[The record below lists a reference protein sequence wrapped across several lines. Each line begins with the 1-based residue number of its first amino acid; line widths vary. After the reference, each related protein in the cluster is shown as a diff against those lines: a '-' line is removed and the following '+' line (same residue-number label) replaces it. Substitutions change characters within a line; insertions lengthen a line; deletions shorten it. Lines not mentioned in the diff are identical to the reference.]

1 MLEDF
6 VMMKRHHFQ
15 EAVDA
20 FRQRQP
26 FRPFV
31 IEMDDGQRLVVEDP
45 KAFPCFAGG
54 GTWEW
59 PDGELMFVDAED
71 VKQVVELNP
80 MPAG

>member
-1 MLEDF
+1 
-6 VMMKRHHFQ
+6 MMKRHQFQ

-20 FRQRQP
+20 YKQRQP